1 MPKKKLLNTLI
12 SLFGYKISENKNDNI
27 NESKAQEIDKETI
40 IDKYRVVVYIKTTE
54 NHIRVKI

>member
-1 MPKKKLLNTLI
+1 MI